1 MFSEF
6 VFHNDV
12 LYLGKHINLVKPLA
26 RFYYEHTLFHLWRR
40 LSYLFSHPQW
50 TFIWKSEDSWNLK
63 HMSTE
68 YIGTD
73 SWNILTDGI
82 YFMYANHDDNSLS
95 ADLNVGH
102 IRLTTYRSATLR
114 RMQDKY
120 RICYYININGDYDI
134 VLLVLLRSTD
144 SDYTIDIFKL

>member
-12 LYLGKHINLVKPLA
+12 LFLGKHINLVKALA
-26 RFYYEHTLFHLWRR
+26 RFYYEHSLFHLSRR
-40 LSYLFSHPQW
+40 LSCLFSHPQW
-50 TFIWKSEDSWNLK
+50 KFIWKSEDSCNLK

-73 SWNILTDGI
+73 TETSWHMEYILC
-82 YFMYANHDDNSLS
+82 MLSLS

-102 IRLTTYRSATLR
+102 IKLTTYISATLR
-114 RMQDKY
+114 RIQDKY
-120 RICYYININGDYDI
+120 RICYYINSNGDYDI
-134 VLLVLLRSTD
+134 VLLILLRSTA
-144 SDYTIDIFKL
+144 SDYTIDILKL

>member
-12 LYLGKHINLVKPLA
+12 LYLGKHINLVKALA
-26 RFYYEHTLFHLWRR
+26 RFYYEHTLFHLSRR
-40 LSYLFSHPQW
+40 LSCLFSHPQW
-50 TFIWKSEDSWNLK
+50 KFIWNSEDSCNLK

-73 SWNILTDGI
+73 SWNILTCGI

-102 IRLTTYRSATLR
+102 IKLTTYISATLR
-114 RMQDKY
+114 RIQDKY
-120 RICYYININGDYDI
+120 RICYYININDDYDI
-134 VLLVLLRSTD
+134 VLLVLHRSTV
-144 SDYTIDIFKL
+144 SDYTIDILKL